1 VSRRRW
7 ILAAVAVAT
16 VTTVRVDAAEL
27 HEHWLLDCGSDGV
40 SQDRFVPAQGV
51 LDVDV
56 QAPAGAVL
64 VIEERGRDM
73 EIRSGPDAAFE
84 AISTRP
90 PRLGLW
96 AGTHSVQVKRSGAP
110 GAKAPLRATL
120 YCAPDAAHAALPAC
134 SAAAQALAAE
144 GGAMPPAPLAGT
156 PLCRALL
163 QHALATFASRSGSPA
178 EAARLYT
185 DAIDNWRAA
194 GDASREGAA
203 WLGLT
208 EQRLRLADHRA
219 ALVAAERAGNLSE
232 RDGMPYF
239 AARARAQACLI
250 HGYLGDPRRASDC
263 LGPLPDAFMVMGE
276 PGEAANTWYSLGL
289 LAADAGR
296 VAEAESAARQAL
308 AIAPSAITPIVR
320 GRLLQLSARLALEA
334 GRIDESIA
342 AIGGAIAAFETAGDL
357 RWQGN
362 AYLFAAELHHGIGAD
377 AEARV
382 FAEGAVQRFNSAQA
396 PARLAAAL
404 LVQARI
410 LAARDTEAAWRATQR
425 ARALYVQ
432 AQMPMQVVE
441 ADVTALSVRATPEAD
456 RAVTDA
462 LASLPARRADQARL
476 ALAAAALRRGDRV
489 AAGAE
494 LERLSD
500 RSLPLATALE
510 RDLLR
515 ARLMVDEGA
524 AAGAL
529 SLLERAIDALHVLA
543 RRAGTPGLR
552 YALARRL
559 ALLRRAWVDAYLA
572 DPAARPGLESAWSVL
587 ARTQVTALLGHGTAA
602 ASATGGSVDRALAGA
617 LLAQEAETN
626 ERDLSV
632 QRELMHF
639 YAERLRVAPSA
650 SLVQRWGDV
659 GRALA
664 PGQVWIAFALGE
676 HGAIA
681 LKATSEGATLHR
693 LDSAEA
699 IRRSSLALREA
710 LSTPTGSVAVIEA
723 EATRLGERLFP
734 GGIDVSAKQLWVM
747 ADDALASVPWALLR
761 APGDVGPLIERMAV
775 STTSGVPVSRSWA
788 REPPALTALVASLSE
803 ARHDELAPL
812 FGAEQE
818 PRLIA
823 DIVPDMPVTVVAGQ
837 GLNET
842 TLLETL
848 AADMNWVHVAAHGTH
863 RGGLPGYSGLWL
875 APVQADAPLR
885 FVGWL
890 ALADTPLHAGLVVLN
905 ACQLAQADDLPDG
918 GVDFATALAA
928 AGVAHVVAA
937 RWTISDAASAQWV
950 PAFYAAL
957 NADRQAGPAFA
968 LRAAQLRMRA
978 GRAFRHP
985 YYWASLVHR
994 QQSR

>member
-16 VTTVRVDAAEL
+16 VTAVRVDAADL
-27 HEHWLLDCGSDGV
+27 HQRWPLDCGSDGV
-40 SQDRFVPAQGV
+40 PQDRYVPAKGV
-51 LDVDV
+51 LDIDV

-64 VIEERGRDM
+64 VIEERGRDL
-73 EIRSGPDAAFE
+73 EVRSGPDAAFE

-96 AGTHSVQVKRSGAP
+96 AGTRSVQVRRSGAP
-110 GAKAPLRATL
+110 GAEAPLRVTL
-120 YCAPDAAHAALPAC
+120 HCAPDAARAGLPAC
-134 SAAAQALAAE
+134 SAAAAALAAK
-144 GGAMPPAPLAGT
+144 GGALPSAPLAET

-163 QHALATFASRSGSPA
+163 QHGLATFASRSGSPA

-185 DAIDNWRAA
+185 DAIDSWRAA

-208 EQRLRLADHRA
+208 EQRLRVADHRA
-219 ALVAAERAGNLSE
+219 ALVAAERAGELSE
-232 RDGMPYF
+232 RDGLSYF
-239 AARARAQACLI
+239 AARARSQTCLI
-250 HGYLGDPRRASDC
+250 YGYLGDPRRASDC
-263 LGPLPDAFMVMGE
+263 LGPLPDTFMALGE

-296 VAEAESAARQAL
+296 VAEAGSAARQAL

-342 AIGGAIAAFETAGDL
+342 AIGGAIAAFEAAGDL

-362 AYLFAAELHHGIGAD
+362 AYLFAAELHHGIGAE

-382 FAEGAVQRFNSAQA
+382 FAEAAVQRFDGAQA
-396 PARLAAAL
+396 PARMAAAL

-410 LAARDTEAAWRATQR
+410 LATQDSEAAWRATQR

-432 AQMPMQVVE
+432 AQMPLQIAE
-441 ADVTALSVRATPEAD
+441 ADVTALRLQATPEAE
-456 RAVTDA
+456 RAVADA

-494 LERLSD
+494 LGRLSD
-500 RSLPLATALE
+500 RSLPLAAALD

-515 ARLMVDEGA
+515 ARLMIDEGA

-529 SLLERAIDALHVLA
+529 SLLERAIDALHALV

-572 DPAARPGLESAWSVL
+572 DPAARPGFEAAWSVL

-602 ASATGGSVDRALAGA
+602 ASVAGGSVDRALAAA
-617 LLAQEAETN
+617 LLAPEDETA

-632 QRELMHF
+632 QRELMRF
-639 YAERLRVAPSA
+639 YAERLRVAPTA
-650 SLVQRWGDV
+650 SPVERWVEV

-676 HGAIA
+676 RGAIA
-681 LKATSEGATLHR
+681 LKATSEGAVLQR
-693 LDSAEA
+693 LDSAAA

-710 LSTPTGSVAVIEA
+710 LSSPTESVAAIEA
-723 EATRLGERLFP
+723 EAGNLGERLFP
-734 GGIDVSAKQLWVM
+734 GGIDASATHLWVM
-747 ADDALASVPWALLR
+747 ADDVLASVPWALLR
-761 APGDVGPLIERMAV
+761 TPGDAGPLIERMAV
-775 STTSGVPVSRSWA
+775 STVSGIPVSRTWA
-788 REPPALTALVASLSE
+788 REPPALTALVAPLSE
-803 ARHDELAPL
+803 ARHNELAPL

-823 DIVPDMPVTVVAGQ
+823 GIVPDMPVTVVAGAD
-837 GLNET
+837 LDET
-842 TLLETL
+842 TLLEAL
-848 AADMNWVHVAAHGTH
+848 AADANWVHVAAHGTH

-885 FVGWL
+885 FIGWL
-890 ALADTPLHAGLVVLN
+890 ALADTPLQAGLVVLN

-918 GVDFATALAA
+918 GIDFATALAS

-950 PAFYAAL
+950 PAFYEAL
-957 NADRQAGPAFA
+957 NADREAGPAFA